1 MLTLQHVTIN
11 TKDVDKSTTFYEEVF
26 GFKKTERPNF
36 PFPGAWLWIEPE
48 RTMLHLQNTDLL
60 TGSRYSPVD
69 HIALDASYPGKDI
82 ILEYERWCDFL
93 MSIRYE
99 WDLDYMFKSFD
110 PTEFLQIFI
119 TDPINSVKWELNF
132 PIKKLQR

>member
-11 TKDVDKSTTFYEEVF
+11 TKDVDKSTAFYEEVF

-132 PIKKLQR
+132 PIEKLQR

>member
-1 MLTLQHVTIN
+1 MRKCLVL
-11 TKDVDKSTTFYEEVF
+11 K
-26 GFKKTERPNF
+26 RLNF

-60 TGSRYSPVD
+60 TGSRYSSVD

>member
-60 TGSRYSPVD
+60 TGSRYSSVD

-132 PIKKLQR
+132 PIEKLQR

>member
-11 TKDVDKSTTFYEEVF
+11 TKNVDKSTTFYEEVF

-60 TGSRYSPVD
+60 TGSRYSSVD

-132 PIKKLQR
+132 PIKKLQK

>member
-60 TGSRYSPVD
+60 TGSRYSSVD